1 MAKKSVL
8 IRFELKNY
16 LRIVAITLI
25 TVLVFWFLF
34 RKIDF
39 RGVLGILSS
48 ADVFYLLLAF
58 ILTLVFPLLVALR
71 WKLLVSGLDYDLDF
85 WKSLSMI
92 FGTFPINAIT
102 PSKAGDVIKVFF
114 LRKHIIKSKVLGA
127 VICERLFDLAFLVLL
142 CFFGVFTL
150 DSVFILVLAAFVF
163 VASLVAFLALSIN
176 WRFKSDFFSRLKDF
190 QACFKEIR
198 KDASLVL
205 FISLITLVVWI
216 LAVVQSF
223 VFFLALGVQIPFTT
237 VLTGMPIAI
246 FIGLIPITLG
256 GMGTRDAAIIYMFS
270 DFASSAQLLGVGLL
284 FSFFRYWILSLF
296 GLPFLHRH
304 MQRK

>member
-296 GLPFLHRH
+296 GLPFLHRL